1 MTRSATRGCAAAYKA
16 LPGGTYG
23 CEREEAGGLALLS
36 KALFAEAV
44 SSEAVL
50 SQVLMSQALICSAVV
65 SGAQFSEALVSE
77 AALSEAPTDS
87 PLPRAI
93 LASSLS
99 REGHIISMRMLLSQ
113 ATQRRK
119 R

>member
-1 MTRSATRGCAAAYKA
+1 MKDSAPRGCAAAYKA
-16 LPGGTYG
+16 LPGGTYR

-36 KALFAEAV
+36 KALFSEAVPSEALVPENFPAEAV
-44 SSEAVL
+44 SS
-50 SQVLMSQALICSAVV
+50 S
-65 SGAQFSEALVSE
+65 
-77 AALSEAPTDS
+77 APTGS
-87 PLPRAI
+87 PFPRAN